1 MDKTGKVINIDGN
14 KVYLVTK
21 GKEFVTV
28 RRNDVKPVIGQLYTG
43 SVIKK
48 PTFFSYLIPVVLS
61 IFLIAGIIYIF
72 NAFSVKTS
80 LVADMN
86 CTVKIDVNNNNK
98 IVKASA
104 TDSNGFKLTN
114 SVNIVGN
121 PLNDGL
127 MMLFDEAISQKQLNI
142 PDGFHMGEVKI
153 YVTKNKKN
161 NILDL
166 EKFIKYANEKKY
178 IINVNNNN
186 NKF

>member
-21 GKEFVTV
+21 DKEFVTV
-28 RRNDVKPVIGQLYTG
+28 RRNNVKPVIGQLYTG
-43 SVIKK
+43 SLIKK
-48 PTFFSYLIPVVLS
+48 PTFFSYLFPAALS
-61 IFLIAGIIYIF
+61 IFLIAGIIYMF

-86 CTVKIDVNNNNK
+86 CTIKIDINNNNK
-98 IVKASA
+98 IVKVSA

-114 SVNIVGN
+114 SVNIMGN
-121 PLNDGL
+121 PINDGL
-127 MMLFDEAISQKQLNI
+127 MMLFDEAINQKSLKI
-142 PDGFHMGEVKI
+142 PDGFHAGEVKI

-166 EKFIKYANEKKY
+166 EKFIKYADEKKY
-178 IINVNNNN
+178 IININNNN